1 MQIVVT
7 GNCQVAPLGSAL
19 AALIPGSEVR
29 PVHLGVSTV
38 TGLEQSIA
46 QANLWVRMAVPGDD
60 ELPKPQP
67 STIVV
72 KVPTLDFAAFHPD
85 AVYALTES
93 GGLFR
98 GLTDYHSAIAL
109 WAWKRGL
116 EPQDLAILM
125 NPDVMA
131 RLNYDNYWTPSV
143 AALAGSFEQSSIP
156 FEPFWRAAKR
166 QGVFMHTVNHP
177 KLSLVSLL
185 ATAVLEA
192 SGILERTS
200 DHGTGDIA
208 DVLDDALDH
217 LVWPVYPFVALS
229 LGVPGSW
236 RWRVNDSVYDGLIP
250 WAHATWN
257 SYGDAKPSEVVCPR
271 IDDGVYDA
279 VLSPLLD
286 ARAER

>member
-1 MQIVVT
+1 M
-7 GNCQVAPLGSAL
+7 CH
-19 AALIPGSEVR
+19 R
-29 PVHLGVSTV
+29 CD
-38 TGLEQSIA
+38 GLEESIA
-46 QANLWVRMAVPGDD
+46 QANLWVRMAVPQGDD
-60 ELPKPQP
+60 ELPKAQP

-85 AVYALTES
+85 AVYTAHEIR
-93 GGLFR
+93 GAVQGPDGLPLPR
-98 GLTDYHSAIAL
+98 SRCGHGT
-109 WAWKRGL
+109 RGL

-131 RLNYDNYWTPSV
+131 RLNYDKYWTPSV
-143 AALAGSFEQSSIP
+143 ATLAASFEQSSIP

-185 ATAVLEA
+185 ATAVLKA
-192 SGILERTS
+192 SGILEPTS
-200 DHGTGDIA
+200 DDGTGAIA

-257 SYGDAKPSEVVCPR
+257 SYGDTKPSEVVCPR

-286 ARAER
+286 ARSER